1 MAEMD
6 EGAGAA
12 RSTGGVPGVPMP
24 ADVLRWSLALTGEA
38 MRLPSTAAKA
48 REVVVVLPDQLGELI
63 TALDRF
69 TELLDTSLAEVRD
82 AVSDVGGRL
91 DKLQVSIDGLAG
103 ELSSTAAG
111 LDQALPIVSDVVVR
125 LDERV
130 ERLDDLV
137 TQVSGSVVG
146 TINAVPGLRRV
157 ARRTKAEPVDDPTD

>member
-1 MAEMD
+1 M
-6 EGAGAA
+6 
-12 RSTGGVPGVPMP
+12 
-24 ADVLRWSLALTGEA
+24 ALTGEA
-38 MRLPSTAAKA
+38 MRLPGTAARA
-48 REVVVVLPDQLGELI
+48 REVVVVLPEQLGELI
-63 TALDRF
+63 DALDRF
-69 TELLDTSLAEVRD
+69 TELLDTSLGE
-82 AVSDVGGRL
+82 VSDVGGRL

-111 LDQALPIVSDVVVR
+111 LDHALPLVSDVVVR

-157 ARRTKAEPVDDPTD
+157 ARRSKASGDEATDTTDETSG